1 MDDVE
6 ITDVDDDSPFRVEKP
21 IKNPDLTSLSQ
32 TAGEFLS
39 QYGWY
44 MLIVTVL
51 VYLLIQHLSKRRS
64 SQSNNG
70 AAPQVL
76 QDAVLVAR
84 RQEAMEAARMKMQ
97 EELNAKADIFREKQR
112 QQEEEK
118 RKQKIEMWESM
129 QQGKSY
135 KGTAKLS
142 QNTEEASSSTTVLK
156 PKGKKSLRSTD
167 YNPLSGDGGGTCSF
181 RPGRRGPSSG
191 G

>member
-21 IKNPDLTSLSQ
+21 IRNPDLTSVSQ
-32 TAGEFLS
+32 TAGEILS

-51 VYLLIQHLSKRRS
+51 VYLLVQYLSKRRS

-70 AAPQVL
+70 AAPEVL

-84 RQEAMEAARMKMQ
+84 RQEAMEAARLRMQ
-97 EELNAKADIFREKQR
+97 EELNAKADLFKEKQR

-135 KGTAKLS
+135 KGTTKLP
-142 QNTEEASSSTTVLK
+142 QNTEEASSSTAVLK
-156 PKGKKSLRSTD
+156 PKGKKPLRSAD
-167 YNPLSGDGGGTCSF
+167 YNPLSGGGGGTCSF